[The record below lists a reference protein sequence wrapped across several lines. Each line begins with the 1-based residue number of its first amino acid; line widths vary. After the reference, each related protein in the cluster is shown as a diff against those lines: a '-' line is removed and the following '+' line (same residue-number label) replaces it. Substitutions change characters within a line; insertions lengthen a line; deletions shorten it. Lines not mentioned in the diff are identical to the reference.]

1 MTAHKAL
8 SPAAG
13 AVVSGSRVDAL
24 VSVLKEVTAC
34 LGNEVGKGGGGRA
47 SGALPSGSAAGTRGR
62 LSSGGFCRL
71 VPGEEAA
78 RGPRLCFTAT
88 HPAAMVGCTGCIL
101 RGAPCEMKCRLPV
114 RKRIKNFRWWQR
126 SSQWSLWPSGPGSL
140 GPCAGPTAVTQP
152 GAARAWELA
161 APSPAQAGGLGCVSH
176 VRRTLAFG
184 GW

>member
-1 MTAHKAL
+1 M
-8 SPAAG
+8 
-13 AVVSGSRVDAL
+13 SGSRVDAL

-34 LGNEVGKGGGGRA
+34 LGYEVGKGGGGRA
-47 SGALPSGSAAGTRGR
+47 SGARPSGSAAGTRGR

-114 RKRIKNFRWWQR
+114 RKGLRISRGG
-126 SSQWSLWPSGPGSL
+126 SAAVSGACGLQGL